1 MIRGKD
7 IPMLNTM
14 PALLKNALMDEATP
28 RRCGDTDDMIALVF
42 GAWNSP
48 EPKLLTNIHTAII
61 Q

>member
-1 MIRGKD
+1 
-7 IPMLNTM
+7 M

-28 RRCGDTDDMIALVF
+28 RRCGDTDDMMALVF

-48 EPKLLTNIHTAII
+48 EPKLFINIHTAII